1 MNSKQRFLVWDLPV
15 RLFHWLLVAGL
26 FGAVII
32 VYGFGDHSPQF
43 PYHALFGLTIVLM
56 VILRLIWGF
65 AGTKYAKFSSFLYGP
80 GKVIAYLKDVFT
92 NGNTSYVGHNPG
104 SSWAIYVILLCI
116 VMLGI
121 TGFRMGQG
129 AKGVKDFHEFF
140 ATLLMLTTGAHILGV
155 IVHTI
160 RKKENITAGMI
171 HGKKEVEEKD
181 SIASAKPVVAIL
193 FVIISLAWG
202 YGVFANYNA
211 ATGVVKLPMIGT
223 SLQIG
228 EDEKEEGKE
237 SGKEKQ
243 EHEEKEDND

>member
-1 MNSKQRFLVWDLPV
+1 MRFLVWDLPV

-56 VILRLIWGF
+56 VVLRIIWGI
-65 AGTKYAKFSSFLYGP
+65 AGTRYAKFSSFLYGP
-80 GKVIAYLKDVFT
+80 GKVIGYLKDVFT
-92 NGNTSYVGHNPG
+92 NGSTSFVGHNPG
-104 SSWAIYVILLCI
+104 SSWAIYIMLICIL
-116 VMLGI
+116 MLGI

-129 AKGVKDFHEFF
+129 FEEVKKFHEFF
-140 ATLLMLTTGAHILGV
+140 ATALMITVSAHILGI

-171 HGKKEVEEKD
+171 HGKKAVEEKD
-181 SIASAKPVVAIL
+181 SIPSAKPIIAIL
-193 FVIISLAWG
+193 FVLITLAWG
-202 YGVFANYNA
+202 YGVFSNYNA
-211 ATGVVKLPMIGT
+211 ATGVAKLPVIGT

-228 EDEKEEGKE
+228 EDEKEEKKSDKE
-237 SGKEKQ
+237 ERE
-243 EHEEKEDND
+243 EHEEKD

>member
-1 MNSKQRFLVWDLPV
+1 MNTKMRFLVWDLPV

-56 VILRLIWGF
+56 VVLRIIWGI
-65 AGTKYAKFSSFLYGP
+65 AGTRYAKFSSFLYGP
-80 GKVIAYLKDVFT
+80 GKVIGYLKDVFT
-92 NGNTSYVGHNPG
+92 NGSTSYTGHNPG
-104 SSWAIYVILLCI
+104 SSWAIYIMLICIL
-116 VMLGI
+116 MLGI
-121 TGFRMGQG
+121 TGYRMGQG

-140 ATLLMLTTGAHILGV
+140 ATLLLVTVGAHILGI

-160 RKKENITAGMI
+160 RKKENITASMI

-181 SIASAKPVVAIL
+181 SIPSAKPIIAIL
-193 FVIISLAWG
+193 FVLITLAWG
-202 YGVFANYNA
+202 YGVFSNYNA
-211 ATGVVKLPMIGT
+211 ATGVAKLPVIGT

-228 EDEKEEGKE
+228 EDEKEEKKSDKE
-237 SGKEKQ
+237 ERE
-243 EHEEKEDND
+243 EHEEKD